1 MFSVAEIKS
10 ALTPAQGK
18 LILDIALF
26 ALCVNDSG
34 ETSLEKAIK
43 ECIKKI

>member
-18 LILDIALF
+18 LILDIAL
-26 ALCVNDSG
+26 CVNDSG